1 MPKKPEHLDLYD
13 EHEEV
18 VSEGGKKVKR
28 RGIFLL
34 PNLLTTASLFAG
46 FFSIISSI
54 EGDFINAGIAIFIA
68 QIFDGLDGRVAR
80 LAKAESQFGAH
91 YDSLCDVISFGV
103 APAIC
108 IFLWGLNSLGQT
120 GWVFSFLFIAAAAL
134 RLARFNTNIGSEDTF
149 FKGLPSPVAAGLIAY
164 YVWYLSSLGIESS
177 EYVGATLTVLSACI
191 TGLAAILMV
200 INVPYY
206 SFKEIEMKRRV
217 PFFSILMV
225 VFIFALVSLDPPLV
239 LLSCALLYILSGPVI
254 WVVKALHK

>member
-1 MPKKPEHLDLYD
+1 MPKKPENLDLYD

-18 VSEGGKKVKR
+18 VSKGGKKVRR

-46 FFSIISSI
+46 FFSIISST
-54 EGDFINAGIAIFIA
+54 EGSFVYAGMAVFIA
-68 QIFDGLDGRVAR
+68 QIFVGLDGRVAR
-80 LAKAESQFGAH
+80 LAKAESQFGAQ
-91 YDSLCDVISFGV
+91 YDSLSDVISFGV

-120 GWVFSFLFIAAAAL
+120 GWGFSFLFIAAAAL
-134 RLARFNTNIGSEDTF
+134 RLARFNTNIGSEDKF

-164 YVWYLSSLGIESS
+164 YVWYLSSLGIEG
-177 EYVGATLTVLSACI
+177 ENVGATLAVISTCL
-191 TGLAAILMV
+191 TGLVAILMV

-217 PFFSILMV
+217 PFFTILMA
-225 VFIFALVSLDPPLV
+225 IFLFSLISLDPPLV
-239 LLSCALLYILSGPVI
+239 LLTCALLYILSGPII
-254 WVVKALHK
+254 WIVKTLRN

>member
-1 MPKKPEHLDLYD
+1 M
-13 EHEEV
+13 
-18 VSEGGKKVKR
+18 
-28 RGIFLL
+28 
-34 PNLLTTASLFAG
+34 
-46 FFSIISSI
+46 
-54 EGDFINAGIAIFIA
+54 
-68 QIFDGLDGRVAR
+68 AR

-134 RLARFNTNIGSEDTF
+134 RLARFNTNIGSEDKF

-164 YVWYLSSLGIESS
+164 YVWYLSSLGIEGES
-177 EYVGATLTVLSACI
+177 VGATMAVISACL
-191 TGLAAILMV
+191 TGLVAIFMV

-239 LLSCALLYILSGPVI
+239 LLSCALLYVLSGPVI
-254 WVVKALHK
+254 WLVKALRK

>member
-1 MPKKPEHLDLYD
+1 MPKETEKLDLFD

-18 VSEGGKKVKR
+18 ISRGGKKVKR

-54 EGDFINAGIAIFIA
+54 EGNFIFASMAVFVA

-80 LAKAESQFGAH
+80 LAKAESKFGAQ
-91 YDSLCDVISFGV
+91 YDSLCDVISFGL
-103 APAIC
+103 APSIC

-120 GWVFSFLFIAAAAL
+120 GWVFSFLFVAAAAL
-134 RLARFNTNIGSEDTF
+134 RLARFNANIGSENKF
-149 FKGLPSPVAAGLIAY
+149 FKGLPTPVAAGMIVY
-164 YVWYLSSLGIESS
+164 YVWTLSSFGIEG
-177 EYVGATLTVLSACI
+177 EAVGFMLSIITAII
-191 TGLAAILMV
+191 TGLVSILMV

-206 SFKEIEMKRRV
+206 SFKVIEMKRRV

-225 VFIFALVSLDPPLV
+225 VFIFALISLDPPLV
-239 LLSCALLYILSGPVI
+239 LLTCAILYILSGPVI
-254 WVVKALHK
+254 WVVKNLRK

>member
-1 MPKKPEHLDLYD
+1 MPKEPENLDLYD

-18 VSEGGKKVKR
+18 VSKGGKKVRR

-54 EGDFINAGIAIFIA
+54 EGNFVYAGMAVFVA

-80 LAKAESQFGAH
+80 LAKAESKFGEQ
-91 YDSLCDVISFGV
+91 YDSLCDVISFGL

-108 IFLWGLNSLGQT
+108 IFLWGLSFLGQT

-134 RLARFNTNIGSEDTF
+134 RLARFNTNIGSEDKF
-149 FKGLPSPVAAGLIAY
+149 FKGLPSPVAASLIAY
-164 YVWYLSSLGIESS
+164 YVWYLSSLGIEG
-177 EYVGATLTVLSACI
+177 ENVGVTLAVFSACL
-191 TGLAAILMV
+191 TGLVAILMV

-239 LLSCALLYILSGPVI
+239 LLSCALLYVLSGPVI
-254 WVVKALHK
+254 WLVKALRK

>member
-1 MPKKPEHLDLYD
+1 MPKEPENLDLYD

-18 VSEGGKKVKR
+18 VSEGGKKVRR

-46 FFSIISSI
+46 FFSIFSSI
-54 EGDFINAGIAIFIA
+54 EGNFIYAGIAVFVA

-80 LAKAESQFGAH
+80 LAKAESQFGAQ
-91 YDSLCDVISFGV
+91 YDSLCDVISFGM

-149 FKGLPSPVAAGLIAY
+149 FRGLPSPVAAGLIAY
-164 YVWYLSSLGIESS
+164 YVWYLSSEGKD
-177 EYVGATLTVLSACI
+177 VGVTLAVISACI

-254 WVVKALHK
+254 WVVKALRK